1 MYNKNMAMDRKKKIG
16 MKKFKAG
23 KEWNKQEKKHNVVK
37 GDYLEGVDEG
47 KKKSCLNVI
56 YLCAHICVL
65 GGNWSS
71 GMFCRTSHTRT
82 YHFQSS

>member
-1 MYNKNMAMDRKKKIG
+1 M
-16 MKKFKAG
+16 
-23 KEWNKQEKKHNVVK
+23 
-37 GDYLEGVDEG
+37 DEG
-47 KKKSCLNVI
+47 KKKKSCLNVI

>member
-1 MYNKNMAMDRKKKIG
+1 
-16 MKKFKAG
+16 MK
-23 KEWNKQEKKHNVVK
+23 EIRKKHNVVN
-37 GDYLEGVDEG
+37 GDYLEGGWTRV